1 MRMKFA
7 FVFFWTIGAAV
18 LLVLIQ
24 LAVTG
29 DQRIILTDFQNPL
42 IKYSLPLFGINISI
56 VLFLTPLLMYWGVIT
71 QNYYSADRYTQARAN
86 FILLSL
92 SAPGWIFL
100 SIAIY
105 YLAASVKPL
114 FILAPLLLFVYISS
128 ILTLLKHNK

>member
-1 MRMKFA
+1 MKFT
-7 FVFFWTIGAAV
+7 FILFWFIGILV
-18 LLVLIQ
+18 LLVLFQ

-29 DQRIILTDFQNPL
+29 DQRIILRGFENPL
-42 IKYSLPLFGINISI
+42 IKYSLPFFGINISI
-56 VLFLTPLLMYWGVIT
+56 VLLLTPLLMRWGVIT
-71 QNYYSADRYTQARAN
+71 QDYYNSDRYTQARAN

-114 FILAPLLLFVYISS
+114 LILSALLLFVYISS
-128 ILTLLKHNK
+128 ILTLLKRNK